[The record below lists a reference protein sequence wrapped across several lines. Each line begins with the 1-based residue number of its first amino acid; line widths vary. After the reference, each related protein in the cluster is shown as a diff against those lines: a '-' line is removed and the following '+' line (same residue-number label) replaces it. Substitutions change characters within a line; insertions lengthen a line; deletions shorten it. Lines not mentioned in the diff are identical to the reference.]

1 MPMDFQYKSFDK
13 FTWYGWLW
21 SSLRMLHKKW
31 NDCRIKYSAF
41 INNNNNKK
49 REFIIAIEFIL
60 LMQPKATHGRLFIQ
74 CANDA
79 FEKSD
84 SPLAHWN
91 RDSYRSSLRAWM
103 LHVHIKGNWLSIR
116 FLLCLEWIM
125 LLDVEK
131 CFFKDECKQAYS
143 TKFIACTQ
151 HKGCQKAHRLAQLPK
166 MNLPEIF
173 IICSS
178 LIKKTSPV
186 LLKITFRIQIKI

>member
-1 MPMDFQYKSFDK
+1 MIAASNIQLLS
-13 FTWYGWLW
+13 TTTTTT
-21 SSLRMLHKKW
+21 
-31 NDCRIKYSAF
+31 
-41 INNNNNKK
+41 K
-49 REFIIAIEFIL
+49 REFIIDIEFIL

-79 FEKSD
+79 FEKND
-84 SPLAHWN
+84 SPSAHWN

-125 LLDVEK
+125 LLDVQK
-131 CFFKDECKQAYS
+131 CSFKDECKQAYN

-166 MNLPEIF
+166 MNLPAIF
-173 IICSS
+173 IIWSS
-178 LIKKTSPV
+178 LMEKHLQYFWKEISGFISKFS
-186 LLKITFRIQIKI
+186 FM